1 MARLNSILAL
11 SLLLPLS
18 SVAQVISSGPIM
30 RTIAAAG
37 GASTL
42 NTDLISYWKLD
53 EASGSRADSEPTG
66 TAQNLTDN
74 NTVTSATGK
83 INDAAHFVV
92 ANSEYLNRVD
102 SADLS
107 TGQIDFT
114 VAAWVKLNTKGAN
127 RTIVSKYNPGGNGE
141 FILRYNNTADRWSVQ
156 IFDNS
161 SLIQTL
167 NATTAGSPS
176 TGTWYLII
184 FRHDSTG
191 ASAGTIYLSVNGG
204 TEDSAGSTGWTVRD
218 TTAEFIIGAYYISN
232 QPWDGDID
240 EVGFWKKLLSSDE
253 RAELYNSSNGKTCCP
268 F

>member
-1 MARLNSILAL
+1 MARLNSIL
-11 SLLLPLS
+11 LLICLTLPIQ
-18 SVAQVISSGPIM
+18 AQQIFPGPIM

-42 NTDLISYWKLD
+42 NTDLISFWKLD
-53 EASGSRADSEPTG
+53 EASGTRTDSEPTG

-83 INDAAHFVV
+83 ISDAAHFVV
-92 ANSEYLNRVD
+92 ANTEFLNRAD

-141 FILRYNNTADRWSVQ
+141 YILRYNNTADRWSVQ
-156 IFDNS
+156 MFDNS
-161 SLIQTL
+161 SLIATL

-191 ASAGTIYLSVNGG
+191 ASAGTMYISVNGG
-204 TEDSAGSTGWTVRD
+204 TEDSVGYTGWTVRD

-240 EVGFWKKLLSSDE
+240 EVGFWKKILSSDE
-253 RAELYNSSNGKTCCP
+253 RTELYNSGNGKTCCP